1 MIIYI
6 LAGFFSGVISGMGIG
21 GGAIL
26 IPALVF
32 IKDVPQQTA
41 QSVKLLYFIPTAVAA
56 LVTHQKNG
64 NIEYKIAVKLALYG
78 LIGAALGAVIGK
90 NMDSEILKKM
100 FGFFLLIMG
109 ILEFFKKKKTEK

>member
-1 MIIYI
+1 MIVYI

-21 GGAIL
+21 GGVVL

-41 QSVKLLYFIPTAVAA
+41 QSVNLLYFIPTAAAA
-56 LVTHQKNG
+56 LITHQKNK
-64 NIEYKIAVKLALYG
+64 NIERKVAAKLIFFG
-78 LIGAALGAVIGK
+78 LIGAALGALIGK

-100 FGFFLLIMG
+100 FGVFLFVMG
-109 ILEFFKKKKTEK
+109 VLEFFKKKAPEE